1 MRIRN
6 IAICAIAVS
15 LLGGSVVGAEEL
27 YQTFKG
33 KKVPVTINGE
43 TISDGGLVIDGKT
56 YIPLQSDAIQ
66 AMVQTDANGVHI
78 HKPNVHI
85 SLFTSDK
92 LIPFQSVVQ
101 GKWDFIVLA
110 QIDNLKTKVHSIQV
124 AIIDP
129 NGEKVESQEMP
140 LTDGKDA
147 FWYTSSPIKMEFQK
161 TGQYKVQL
169 LMKQTKDGSYQ
180 LLAEKSV
187 ESKKKE

>member
-1 MRIRN
+1 MKIRN

-15 LLGGSVVGAEEL
+15 LFGGTAVGAEEL
-27 YQTFKG
+27 FQTFKG
-33 KKVPVTINGE
+33 KRIPVTINGE
-43 TISDGGLVIDGKT
+43 AISDGGLVIDGKT
-56 YIPLQSDAIQ
+56 YIPLQSNALQ

-78 HKPNVHI
+78 FKPNVHI

-110 QIDNLKTKVHSIQV
+110 QIDNVKTKVHSLQV

-129 NGEKVESQEMP
+129 SGEKVESQEVP
-140 LTDGKDA
+140 LTEGKDA
-147 FWYTSSPIKMEFQK
+147 FWFTSSPIKMEFQK

-169 LMKQTKDGSYQ
+169 LMKPTKEGSYQ
-180 LLAEKSV
+180 LLAEKIL